1 MSRMS
6 DMDIDRQAPVPLRVV
21 PPPVVAMT
29 PGTNAPKGT
38 TDRAALLEPL
48 TMRERVL
55 VCAVADALTAFQ
67 ERAAPL
73 AATLI
78 STPTPFSDAERQS
91 LLMLLV
97 AFKDATG
104 CAWTDA
110 VWG

>member
-1 MSRMS
+1 MGAFS
-6 DMDIDRQAPVPLRVV
+6 DMDIDRQTPVPLRVV

-55 VCAVADALTAFQ
+55 VCAIADALAAFQ
-67 ERAAPL
+67 FTEDLP
-73 AATLI
+73 
-78 STPTPFSDAERQS
+78 SFERQG
-91 LLMLLV
+91 LLTLLV